1 MKAKKILSRLFLGL
15 FCVSGVTLSAVT
27 LASCNDT
34 EVEVAEYTITFN
46 TDGGSSVSSVKV
58 KDGEKVA
65 KPSTNPT
72 KEGYTFKHWSTTKG
86 GSEYDFSTAVSGN
99 LTLYAVWEEN
109 APEPVTT
116 YTVTFVTGEGGSPVQ
131 NQTVNAGAKATKPT
145 TNPTKN
151 GYTFKHWSTTENGS
165 EYDFNT
171 AVNKNLTLYAVW
183 EENSDVPPANTVT
196 VTFVVPDEAS
206 SLPPDDQEIS
216 SGEKATKPADPEMG
230 GYTFKH
236 WSTTEN
242 GEAYDFNTPVT
253 TNLTLYAVFEKNPEQ
268 IEYEEVT
275 RNLDLSSIPSGM
287 EQAKDNPDNYQFPG
301 GDGTIGYFKVY
312 GSKLRYEVSN
322 KAINTQGGTEV
333 ADNSISF
340 TTTSAGKLTYNIK
353 NSGSSN
359 FALVL
364 LDGEGNV
371 IEKVA
376 LTRNQELAGTF
387 DIPQAGTYYFGGEAG
402 GVRVFQLSYT
412 ETVEKSDP
420 ASIEVT
426 TLPEV
431 NFLEGS
437 EFNSNGI
444 NVTLHYENGRTDVVE
459 GIVTPLTAEQMSNPG
474 QYDVTVTYN
483 ASGFDPFTTTYKVT
497 VYGLESLS
505 LSSYDYANK
514 TVLPVQKVFLLNDT
528 FNYNNLVVTAHA
540 KVMIDGQEL
549 THDFVLSSDDY
560 SVQTPD
566 LSSIGD
572 KEVIVKSTLNEEIK
586 KSYLINV
593 VDNVVSDVEK
603 DITINVVE
611 SGEVV
616 VNAEGITFSSI
627 NDALKYL
634 ELVKI
639 ADKAIKTINI
649 AEGTYKEKI
658 EVVLP
663 NVHFVGANNADL
675 SKETLISWNDYNGKN
690 VPSGLGVYSTDGS
703 STVTISASAVG
714 FEASNI
720 SFENEINTLDRYNS
734 LKEITKDTQAVA
746 VMVEA
751 DQSKFTNVRF
761 SGYQDTLYARNGRQY
776 YINCYIEGRTDY
788 IFGEDATAIFVNS
801 EIHHLPSPSGDA
813 NKNGGYVIATK
824 GTNADKENPTIVNY
838 GYIFDNC
845 TFTAAEDVV
854 DGTVS
859 IARGW
864 DDYMTVMV
872 MNSELG
878 AHISKEAYGE
888 ATLDADGATPAKDN
902 KNDRYGN
909 MNADPDPSRLLE
921 YNNTGEGAISQ
932 SLDKTCTVYTTPEEA
947 SAYLDE
953 EGNLDLL
960 QVYGKD
966 TNNVPYDCDWTGG
979 VVDKDATI
987 NYYDGEELLYTQY
1000 DYVDTTLDSL
1010 WTAPTKEGLT
1020 FVGWYTTSTFEE
1032 GTEYNI
1038 EAKLTETTNLY
1049 AKYEVSSGEVEHVY
1063 TLDAATLFTEL
1074 GLTGTKNL
1082 KEFTLYGEVFTFSAG
1097 MRLKADCFSNNKTQ
1111 SVYDSTGTNA
1121 NAYIEFDIKGS
1132 GSLSIEISSSG
1143 RNVYIYSII
1152 DNAIGTLINSFDSNQ
1167 TTQLEA
1173 GKYVIMFN
1181 ADGENP
1187 NIEPKITKIELKDTF

>member
-151 GYTFKHWSTTENGS
+151 GYTFKYWSTTENGS

-206 SLPPDDQEIS
+206 SFPPDDQEIS

-230 GYTFKH
+230 GYKFKH

-275 RNLDLSSIPSGM
+275 RVLDVTRTDF
-287 EQAKDNPDNYQFPG
+287 EVDA
-301 GDGTIGYFKVY
+301 DGKTVNDEVVGYFTLGK
-312 GSKLRYEVSN
+312 GM
-322 KAINTQGGTEV
+322 KAEGDCYNTQGKLIT
-333 ADNSISF
+333 F
-340 TTTSAGKLTYNIK
+340 TTSSEGVLTVNMKGGSKDLTKYSIYDKNGVEILSVPFTNNDGQKTITWNIP
-353 NSGSSN
+353 
-359 FALVL
+359 
-364 LDGEGNV
+364 E
-371 IEKVA
+371 
-376 LTRNQELAGTF
+376 
-387 DIPQAGTYYFGGEAG
+387 AGTYSFGGDKS
-402 GVRVFQLSYT
+402 VRIYSMQYT
-412 ETVEKSDP
+412 EMVEKSDP

-483 ASGFDPFTTTYKVT
+483 VSGFDPFTTTYKVT

-514 TVLPVQKVFLLNDT
+514 TVLPVQKIFLLNDP

-540 KVMIDGQEL
+540 KVIIGEQEL
-549 THDFVLSSDDY
+549 THDFVLSSADY

-593 VDNVVSDVEK
+593 VNNVVSDVEK

-720 SFENEINTLDRYNS
+720 SFENEINTLEEYNS

-888 ATLDADGATPAKDN
+888 ATLDADEATPAKDN

-1038 EAKLTETTNLY
+1038 EVKLTETTNLY
-1049 AKYEVSSGEVEHVY
+1049 AKYEASSGEVEHVY

-1074 GLTGTKNL
+1074 GLSDTKNL

>member
-151 GYTFKHWSTTENGS
+151 GYTFKYWSTTENGS

-183 EENSDVPPANTVT
+183 EENNDVPPANTVT

-216 SGEKATKPADPEMG
+216 SGEKATKPTAPEMD

-275 RNLDLSSIPSGM
+275 RVLDVTRTDFEVDANGKTVND
-287 EQAKDNPDNYQFPG
+287 EVV
-301 GDGTIGYFKVY
+301 GYFTLGK
-312 GSKLRYEVSN
+312 GM
-322 KAINTQGGTEV
+322 KAEGDCYNTQGKLIT
-333 ADNSISF
+333 F
-340 TTTSAGKLTYNIK
+340 TTSSEGVLTVNMKGGSKDLTKYSIYDKNGVEILSVPFTNNDGQKTITWNIP
-353 NSGSSN
+353 
-359 FALVL
+359 
-364 LDGEGNV
+364 E
-371 IEKVA
+371 
-376 LTRNQELAGTF
+376 
-387 DIPQAGTYYFGGEAG
+387 AGTYSFGGDKS
-402 GVRVFQLSYT
+402 VKIYSMQYT
-412 ETVEKSDP
+412 EMVEKSDP

-483 ASGFDPFTTTYKVT
+483 VSGFDPFTTTYKVT

-514 TVLPVQKVFLLNDT
+514 TVLPVQKIFLLNDP

-540 KVMIDGQEL
+540 KVIIGEQEL
-549 THDFVLSSDDY
+549 THDFVLSSADY

-586 KSYLINV
+586 TSYLINV
-593 VDNVVSDVEK
+593 VNNVVSDVEK

-720 SFENEINTLDRYNS
+720 SFENEINTLEEYNS

-888 ATLDADGATPAKDN
+888 ATLDADGAAPAKDN

-1049 AKYEVSSGEVEHVY
+1049 AKYEVGVILDELITFDTLVGNGFEKGDMIVDGKYISFAMETSSSKSTATSNVGTANDGSNRTFNSFLLPSGSKRIYQINAKQNVSVILYYTVTNGSLAPKKGEIL
-1063 TLDAATLFTEL
+1063 LDGSPITSVGAECDPATAYAATFEL
-1074 GLTGTKNL
+1074 T
-1082 KEFTLYGEVFTFSAG
+1082 
-1097 MRLKADCFSNNKTQ
+1097 
-1111 SVYDSTGTNA
+1111 A
-1121 NAYIEFDIKGS
+1121 NQTANIT
-1132 GSLSIEISSSG
+1132 
-1143 RNVYIYSII
+1143 I
-1152 DNAIGTLINSFDSNQ
+1152 DNESNRLAIYGI
-1167 TTQLEA
+1167 
-1173 GKYVIMFN
+1173 YVV
-1181 ADGENP
+1181 A
-1187 NIEPKITKIELKDTF
+1187 K

>member
-183 EENSDVPPANTVT
+183 EENSDVPPVNTVT
-196 VTFVVPDEAS
+196 VKFVVPDEAS

-275 RNLDLSSIPSGM
+275 RVLDVTRTDF
-287 EQAKDNPDNYQFPG
+287 EVDA
-301 GDGTIGYFKVY
+301 DGKTVNDEVVGYFTLGK
-312 GSKLRYEVSN
+312 GM
-322 KAINTQGGTEV
+322 KAEGDCYNTQGKLIT
-333 ADNSISF
+333 F
-340 TTTSAGKLTYNIK
+340 TTSSEGVLTVNMKGGSKDLTKYSIYDENGVEILSVPFTNNDGQKTITWNIP
-353 NSGSSN
+353 
-359 FALVL
+359 
-364 LDGEGNV
+364 E
-371 IEKVA
+371 
-376 LTRNQELAGTF
+376 
-387 DIPQAGTYYFGGEAG
+387 AGTYSFGGDKS
-402 GVRVFQLSYT
+402 VRIYSMQYT
-412 ETVEKSDP
+412 EMVEKSDP

-483 ASGFDPFTTTYKVT
+483 VSGFDPFTTTYKVT

-514 TVLPVQKVFLLNDT
+514 TVLPVQKIFLLNDP
-528 FNYNNLVVTAHA
+528 FNYKNLVVTANA

-560 SVQTPD
+560 SIQEPD

-586 KSYLINV
+586 TPYLINV

-603 DITINVVE
+603 DITINVVA

-838 GYIFDNC
+838 GYIFDKC

-888 ATLDADGATPAKDN
+888 ATLDSDGATPAKDN

-947 SAYLDE
+947 GAYLDE

-1049 AKYEVSSGEVEHVY
+1049 AKYEAGVVLDETITFESFAGADDIKKDAVFHDSDYITLTNSSAGGIKALTPATPSTTAEGDKSFTVGLMHTGGKRSYILTAKTNATITLYYNVSDSAFQNGEVANKADKLTINDVQVGDGNTTPTTTALVY
-1063 TLDAATLFTEL
+1063 TFDVTAGQTYTMLDTSNRLILF
-1074 GLTGTKNL
+1074 GL
-1082 KEFTLYGEVFTFSAG
+1082 
-1097 MRLKADCFSNNKTQ
+1097 
-1111 SVYDSTGTNA
+1111 
-1121 NAYIEFDIKGS
+1121 
-1132 GSLSIEISSSG
+1132 
-1143 RNVYIYSII
+1143 
-1152 DNAIGTLINSFDSNQ
+1152 
-1167 TTQLEA
+1167 
-1173 GKYVIMFN
+1173 YVVV
-1181 ADGENP
+1181 
-1187 NIEPKITKIELKDTF
+1187 K

>member
-15 FCVSGVTLSAVT
+15 FCISGVTLSAVT

-34 EVEVAEYTITFN
+34 EAEVAEYTITFN

-145 TNPTKN
+145 NPTKN

-183 EENSDVPPANTVT
+183 KENSDVPPANTVT

-230 GYTFKH
+230 GYKFKH

-275 RNLDLSSIPSGM
+275 RVLDVTRTDF
-287 EQAKDNPDNYQFPG
+287 EVDA
-301 GDGTIGYFKVY
+301 DGKTVNDEVVGYFTLGK
-312 GSKLRYEVSN
+312 GM
-322 KAINTQGGTEV
+322 KAEGDCYNTQGKLIT
-333 ADNSISF
+333 F
-340 TTTSAGKLTYNIK
+340 TTSSEGVLTVNMK
-353 NSGSSN
+353 GGSGSLTKYSIYDEN
-359 FALVL
+359 GEEILSVPFTNN
-364 LDGEGNV
+364 DGQKTITWN
-371 IEKVA
+371 
-376 LTRNQELAGTF
+376 
-387 DIPQAGTYYFGGEAG
+387 IPKAGTYSFGGDKS
-402 GVRVFQLSYT
+402 VRIYSMQYT
-412 ETVEKSDP
+412 EMVEKSDP

-437 EFNSNGI
+437 KFNSNGI

-459 GIVTPLTAEQMSNPG
+459 GIVTPLTAEQMSTPG

-483 ASGFDPFTTTYKVT
+483 VSGFDPFTTNYKVT

-514 TVLPVQKVFLLNDT
+514 TVLPVQKIFLLNDP

-540 KVMIDGQEL
+540 SVMIGNQEL

-560 SVQTPD
+560 SIQEPD

-572 KEVIVKSTLNEEIK
+572 KEVIVKSTLKEEIET
-586 KSYLINV
+586 SYLINV

-603 DITINVVE
+603 DITINVVA

-639 ADKAIKTINI
+639 TDKAIKTINI

-720 SFENEINTLDRYNS
+720 SFENEINTLEEYNS
-734 LKEITKDTQAVA
+734 LKKITNDTQAVA

-845 TFTAAEDVV
+845 TFTAAQDVV

-888 ATLDADGATPAKDN
+888 ATLDADGSTPAKDN
-902 KNDRYGN
+902 KNDRYGK

-966 TNNVPYDCDWTGG
+966 TNNVPYDCDWTAGLI
-979 VVDKDATI
+979 KNNATI
-987 NYYDGEELLYTQY
+987 NYYDGEQLLYTQY

-1049 AKYEVSSGEVEHVY
+1049 AKYEAGVILDELITFDNLIGTGFEKGAMITDGKYISFAMEASSSKSTATSNVGTTNDGSNRTFNSFLLPSGSKRIYQINAKQNVSVILYYTVTNGSLAPKKGEIL
-1063 TLDAATLFTEL
+1063 LDGSPITSVGAECDPATAYAATFEL
-1074 GLTGTKNL
+1074 T
-1082 KEFTLYGEVFTFSAG
+1082 
-1097 MRLKADCFSNNKTQ
+1097 
-1111 SVYDSTGTNA
+1111 A
-1121 NAYIEFDIKGS
+1121 NQTANIT
-1132 GSLSIEISSSG
+1132 
-1143 RNVYIYSII
+1143 I
-1152 DNAIGTLINSFDSNQ
+1152 DNESNRLAIYGI
-1167 TTQLEA
+1167 
-1173 GKYVIMFN
+1173 YVV
-1181 ADGENP
+1181 A
-1187 NIEPKITKIELKDTF
+1187 K

>member
-131 NQTVNAGAKATKPT
+131 NQTVNAGEKATKPT

-206 SLPPDDQEIS
+206 SLPPDEQEIS

-275 RNLDLSSIPSGM
+275 RVLDVTRTDFEVDANGKTVND
-287 EQAKDNPDNYQFPG
+287 EVV
-301 GDGTIGYFKVY
+301 GYFKL
-312 GSKLRYEVSN
+312 GKGM
-322 KAINTQGGTEV
+322 KAEGDCYNTQGKLIT
-333 ADNSISF
+333 F
-340 TTTSAGKLTYNIK
+340 TTSSEGVLTVNMK
-353 NSGSSN
+353 GGSGSLTKYSIYDEN
-359 FALVL
+359 GEEILSVPFTNN
-364 LDGEGNV
+364 DGQKTITWN
-371 IEKVA
+371 
-376 LTRNQELAGTF
+376 
-387 DIPQAGTYYFGGEAG
+387 IPKAGTYSFGGDKS
-402 GVRVFQLSYT
+402 VRIYSMQYT
-412 ETVEKSDP
+412 EMVEKSDP
-420 ASIEVT
+420 AAIEVT

-459 GIVTPLTAEQMSNPG
+459 GIVTPLTAEQMSTPG

-483 ASGFDPFTTTYKVT
+483 VSGFDPFTTNYKVT

-514 TVLPVQKVFLLNDT
+514 TVLPVQKIFLLNDP

-540 KVMIDGQEL
+540 SVMIGKQEL

-560 SVQTPD
+560 SIQEPD

-586 KSYLINV
+586 TSYLINV

-603 DITINVVE
+603 DITINVVA

-720 SFENEINTLDRYNS
+720 SFENEINTLEEYNS

-845 TFTAAEDVV
+845 TFTAAKDVV

-987 NYYDGEELLYTQY
+987 NYYDGEQLLYTQL
-1000 DYVDTTLDSL
+1000 DYIGTTIDSL
-1010 WTAPTKEGLT
+1010 PTPEKEGYR
-1020 FVGWYTTSTFEE
+1020 FVEWCTDKNLETPYVQS
-1032 GTEYNI
+1032 N
-1038 EAKLTETTNLY
+1038 KLENSIDLY
-1049 AKYEVSSGEVEHVY
+1049 AKWESSASLTTHTLNAKDYKGGNWTALTDLDGFFSAGNKVKVEDIKKTGTYDAEGLVFENQFSLTSGKAQISSGVPTNCIGFTVSEGKTASIVIY
-1063 TLDAATLFTEL
+1063 TEAKSDKKGVTLTILNQDGDKVNATDIKKDGVAIEEFDALPYDVNQVV
-1074 GLTGTKNL
+1074 KY
-1082 KEFTLYGEVFTFSAG
+1082 EFTLTAG
-1097 MRLKADCFSNNKTQ
+1097 TYYIGGS
-1111 SVYDSTGTNA
+1111 GGG
-1121 NAYIEFDIKGS
+1121 AYIYQ
-1132 GSLSIEISSSG
+1132 IS
-1143 RNVYIYSII
+1143 V
-1152 DNAIGTLINSFDSNQ
+1152 TL
-1167 TTQLEA
+1167 
-1173 GKYVIMFN
+1173 
-1181 ADGENP
+1181 
-1187 NIEPKITKIELKDTF
+1187 

>member
-15 FCVSGVTLSAVT
+15 FCISGVTLSAVT

-183 EENSDVPPANTVT
+183 EENSDVPPVNTVT
-196 VTFVVPDEAS
+196 VKFVVPDEAS

-230 GYTFKH
+230 GYKFKH

-275 RNLDLSSIPSGM
+275 RVLDVTRTDF
-287 EQAKDNPDNYQFPG
+287 EVDA
-301 GDGTIGYFKVY
+301 DGKTVNDEVVGYFTLGK
-312 GSKLRYEVSN
+312 GM
-322 KAINTQGGTEV
+322 KAEGDCYNTQGKLIT
-333 ADNSISF
+333 F
-340 TTTSAGKLTYNIK
+340 TTSSEGVLTVNMKGGSKDLTKYSIYDENGVEILSVPFTNNDGQKTITWNIP
-353 NSGSSN
+353 
-359 FALVL
+359 
-364 LDGEGNV
+364 E
-371 IEKVA
+371 
-376 LTRNQELAGTF
+376 
-387 DIPQAGTYYFGGEAG
+387 AGTYSFGGDKS
-402 GVRVFQLSYT
+402 VRIYSMQYT
-412 ETVEKSDP
+412 EMVEKSDP

-459 GIVTPLTAEQMSNPG
+459 GIVTPLTAEQMSTPG

-483 ASGFDPFTTTYKVT
+483 VSGFDPFTTTYKVT

-514 TVLPVQKVFLLNDT
+514 TVLPVQKIFLLNDP

-540 KVMIDGQEL
+540 SVMIGKQEL

-593 VDNVVSDVEK
+593 VNNVVSDVEK

-675 SKETLISWNDYNGKN
+675 SKETLISWKDYNGKN

-720 SFENEINTLDRYNS
+720 SFENEINTLEEYNS
-734 LKEITKDTQAVA
+734 LKKITNDTQAVA

-845 TFTAAEDVV
+845 TFTAAQDVV

-888 ATLDADGATPAKDN
+888 ATLDADGSTPAKDN
-902 KNDRYGN
+902 KNDRYGK

-966 TNNVPYDCDWTGG
+966 TNNVPYDCDWTAGLI
-979 VVDKDATI
+979 KNNATI
-987 NYYDGEELLYTQY
+987 NYYDGEQLLYTQY

-1049 AKYEVSSGEVEHVY
+1049 AKYEAGVILDELITFDNLIGTGFEKGDMITDGKYISFAMEASSSKSTATENVGTSNDGSNRTFNSFLLPSGSKRIYQITAKQNVSVILYYTVTNGSLAPKKGEIL
-1063 TLDAATLFTEL
+1063 LDGSPITSVGAECDPATAYAATFEL
-1074 GLTGTKNL
+1074 T
-1082 KEFTLYGEVFTFSAG
+1082 
-1097 MRLKADCFSNNKTQ
+1097 
-1111 SVYDSTGTNA
+1111 A
-1121 NAYIEFDIKGS
+1121 NQTANIT
-1132 GSLSIEISSSG
+1132 
-1143 RNVYIYSII
+1143 I
-1152 DNAIGTLINSFDSNQ
+1152 DNESNRLAIYGI
-1167 TTQLEA
+1167 
-1173 GKYVIMFN
+1173 YVV
-1181 ADGENP
+1181 A
-1187 NIEPKITKIELKDTF
+1187 K

>member
-1 MKAKKILSRLFLGL
+1 MT
-15 FCVSGVTLSAVT
+15 V
-27 LASCNDT
+27 
-34 EVEVAEYTITFN
+34 ITHITWN
-46 TDGGSSVSSVKV
+46 
-58 KDGEKVA
+58 
-65 KPSTNPT
+65 
-72 KEGYTFKHWSTTKG
+72 
-86 GSEYDFSTAVSGN
+86 
-99 LTLYAVWEEN
+99 
-109 APEPVTT
+109 
-116 YTVTFVTGEGGSPVQ
+116 
-131 NQTVNAGAKATKPT
+131 
-145 TNPTKN
+145 
-151 GYTFKHWSTTENGS
+151 
-165 EYDFNT
+165 
-171 AVNKNLTLYAVW
+171 
-183 EENSDVPPANTVT
+183 
-196 VTFVVPDEAS
+196 
-206 SLPPDDQEIS
+206 
-216 SGEKATKPADPEMG
+216 
-230 GYTFKH
+230 
-236 WSTTEN
+236 
-242 GEAYDFNTPVT
+242 
-253 TNLTLYAVFEKNPEQ
+253 
-268 IEYEEVT
+268 
-275 RNLDLSSIPSGM
+275 IP
-287 EQAKDNPDNYQFPG
+287 K
-301 GDGTIGYFKVY
+301 
-312 GSKLRYEVSN
+312 
-322 KAINTQGGTEV
+322 
-333 ADNSISF
+333 
-340 TTTSAGKLTYNIK
+340 
-353 NSGSSN
+353 
-359 FALVL
+359 
-364 LDGEGNV
+364 
-371 IEKVA
+371 
-376 LTRNQELAGTF
+376 
-387 DIPQAGTYYFGGEAG
+387 AGTYSFGGDKS
-402 GVRVFQLSYT
+402 VRIYSMQYT
-412 ETVEKSDP
+412 EMVEKSDP

-437 EFNSNGI
+437 KFNSNGI

-459 GIVTPLTAEQMSNPG
+459 GIVTPLTAEQMSTPG

-483 ASGFDPFTTTYKVT
+483 VSGFDPFTTKYKVT
-497 VYGLESLS
+497 VYGLKSLS

-514 TVLPVQKVFLLNDT
+514 TVLPVQKIFLLNDP

-540 KVMIDGQEL
+540 SVMIDKQEL

-560 SVQTPD
+560 SIQEPD

-572 KEVIVKSTLNEEIK
+572 KEVIVKSTLNEEIET
-586 KSYLINV
+586 SYLINV

-603 DITINVVE
+603 DITINVVA

-649 AEGTYKEKI
+649 AEGKYKEKI

-720 SFENEINTLDRYNS
+720 SFENEINTLEKYNS
-734 LKEITKDTQAVA
+734 LKKITNDTQAVA

-845 TFTAAEDVV
+845 TFTAAKDVV

-902 KNDRYGN
+902 KNDRYGK

-966 TNNVPYDCDWTGG
+966 TNNVPYDSDWTAGL
-979 VVDKDATI
+979 VQKNATI
-987 NYYDGEELLYTQY
+987 NYYDGKELLYTQY

-1049 AKYEVSSGEVEHVY
+1049 AKYEAGVILDELITFDNLIGTGFEKGAMITDGKYISFAMEASSSKSTATENTGTSNDGSNRTFNSFLLPSGSKRIYQITAKQNVSVTLYYTVTNGSLQPKKGEVLLNGSPITSLGANCDPSTAY
-1063 TLDAATLFTEL
+1063 AATFD
-1074 GLTGTKNL
+1074 LT
-1082 KEFTLYGEVFTFSAG
+1082 
-1097 MRLKADCFSNNKTQ
+1097 ADQ
-1111 SVYDSTGTNA
+1111 VA
-1121 NAYIEFDIKGS
+1121 NIT
-1132 GSLSIEISSSG
+1132 
-1143 RNVYIYSII
+1143 I
-1152 DNAIGTLINSFDSNQ
+1152 DNESNRLAIYGV
-1167 TTQLEA
+1167 
-1173 GKYVIMFN
+1173 YVVV
-1181 ADGENP
+1181 
-1187 NIEPKITKIELKDTF
+1187 K

>member
-15 FCVSGVTLSAVT
+15 FCISGVTLSAVT

-34 EVEVAEYTITFN
+34 EAEVAEYTITFN

-151 GYTFKHWSTTENGS
+151 GYKFKHWSTTENGS

-183 EENSDVPPANTVT
+183 EENSDVPPVNTVT

-230 GYTFKH
+230 GYKFKH

-275 RNLDLSSIPSGM
+275 RVLDVTRTDFEVDAEGKTVND
-287 EQAKDNPDNYQFPG
+287 EVV
-301 GDGTIGYFKVY
+301 GYFTLGK
-312 GSKLRYEVSN
+312 GM
-322 KAINTQGGTEV
+322 KAEGDCYNTQGKL
-333 ADNSISF
+333 IIF
-340 TTTSAGKLTYNIK
+340 TTSSEGVLTVNMKGGSKDLTKYSIYDENGEEILSVPFTNNDGQKTITWNIPK
-353 NSGSSN
+353 
-359 FALVL
+359 
-364 LDGEGNV
+364 
-371 IEKVA
+371 
-376 LTRNQELAGTF
+376 
-387 DIPQAGTYYFGGEAG
+387 AGTYSFGGDKS
-402 GVRVFQLSYT
+402 VRIYSMQYT
-412 ETVEKSDP
+412 EMVEKSDP

-437 EFNSNGI
+437 KFNSNGI

-459 GIVTPLTAEQMSNPG
+459 GIVTPLTAEQMSTPG

-483 ASGFDPFTTTYKVT
+483 VSGFDPFTTNYKVT
-497 VYGLESLS
+497 VYGLKSLS

-514 TVLPVQKVFLLNDT
+514 TVLPVQKIFLLNDP

-540 KVMIDGQEL
+540 SVMIDKQEL

-560 SVQTPD
+560 SIQEPD

-586 KSYLINV
+586 TSYLINV

-603 DITINVVE
+603 NITINVVA

-663 NVHFVGANNADL
+663 NVHFVGTNNADL

-720 SFENEINTLDRYNS
+720 SFENEINTLEEYNS

-888 ATLDADGATPAKDN
+888 ATLDADEATPAKDN

-1038 EAKLTETTNLY
+1038 EVKLTETTNLY
-1049 AKYEVSSGEVEHVY
+1049 AKYEASSGEVEHVY

-1074 GLTGTKNL
+1074 GLSDTKNL